1 MLHKMS
7 LHALSHDSQPRPQR
21 QEGIEL
27 TAPQLS
33 LAQVDL
39 CPHHDSYLP
48 LDLVRLATALIK

>member
-1 MLHKMS
+1 M
-7 LHALSHDSQPRPQR
+7 SHDSKPRPQR

-27 TAPQLS
+27 TSPQTC

-48 LDLVRLATALIK
+48 LDLVRLAIALIK